1 MDHWSSKGRS
11 MLVEDL
17 QTSEMGKKEETLSE
31 ETVLPCIGEYETPLW
46 GMRPVGHEE
55 ELVSILRR
63 TT

>member
-1 MDHWSSKGRS
+1 